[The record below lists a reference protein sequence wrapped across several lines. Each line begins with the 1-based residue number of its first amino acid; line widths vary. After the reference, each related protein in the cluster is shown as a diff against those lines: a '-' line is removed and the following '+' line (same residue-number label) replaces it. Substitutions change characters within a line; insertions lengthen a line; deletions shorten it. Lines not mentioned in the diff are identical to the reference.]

1 MFKNPE
7 ASEEVGWK
15 GEALGFRLLFFSVEE
30 GEVSVVG
37 LVVVEVEKIEAV
49 MIDMATSIRDEAEGE
64 LREVVSVSV
73 LRGVVGVTERVVLVA
88 LPVEI
93 DW

>member
-15 GEALGFRLLFFSVEE
+15 GEALGFRLLFFPVEE

-37 LVVVEVEKIEAV
+37 LMVVEVEKVEAV
-49 MIDMATSIRDEAEGE
+49 MTDITTSIRDEAEGE
-64 LREVVSVSV
+64 LRKVISVSV
-73 LRGVVGVTERVVLVA
+73 LEGVVGVTESVVLVE
-88 LPVEI
+88 LPV
-93 DW
+93 